1 MSPPGEKPCPSLS
14 DLTYSDA
21 GFGIDQAALM
31 ASQQHNGYFQQYRH
45 PFDDHEDVG
54 GAAAAAMQEKENQR
68 LEIGDE
74 VDKAEEQT
82 ELSQRRLQFM
92 TILPPKDPNRKIK
105 KTLARVKEE
114 DEEKRIEKAKNSDRT
129 LVASNVSPSPTNI
142 SHCSVDE
149 QLSQETKAQD
159 EKLHGKTHSEPDV
172 SLTQQTKQQE
182 EPLSS
187 DRADP
192 MVTPNLSREENEQRQ
207 QEKMEEEEKGG
218 AHNGP
223 QQPTELENNGK
234 EAMKMQHSPEV
245 NGKDNEIEQT
255 QEKKEAT
262 YDFESRKAPYSNRS
276 QSSRPFRLGKGATRQ
291 SRVVQSERK
300 FSDADENKS
309 KASLPPQSDI
319 ANKSLQGLKTGNDI
333 KDEDDSI
340 IHEMMKLKLEL
351 AQLKG
356 RVDEQHMVTLRISE
370 ERCRL
375 SLMNKKYEHDIKNLA
390 ETNTKLTIENKQYR
404 HENSTIK
411 EKWLRLTIDE
421 SSMKNENRVLKDEND
436 KLKTEGEQMSKV
448 ILFMKDKME
457 RLSTEKETLS
467 RDHSTLTQ
475 ERKEFVKETKEI
487 SSAMT
492 QLQGKANDANMERET
507 LLNKLKQVEA
517 ERDKLRIGSM
527 EACNERDIL
536 RREVSKLSRENDCIN
551 GRLDRSFFARSTA
564 SSTSEAEGIGNMR
577 KQPSFLQG
585 ANGLLTNCFP
595 KPGGGEHWRSN
606 SVNTAGTS
614 RTSVGRTSVGRS
626 YSEGAGVRGFGVG
639 FRSRRF
645 QNSWRNPAPATAS
658 KRNFLGDELE
668 GSAAATNSVSGSKI
682 GVDGRFASAHTA
694 TDDNKTHN
702 IQENEDQPH
711 DGPVLS

>member
-1 MSPPGEKPCPSLS
+1 MDLYLMSPPGEKPCPSLS

-255 QEKKEAT
+255 QEKK
-262 YDFESRKAPYSNRS
+262 
-276 QSSRPFRLGKGATRQ
+276 
-291 SRVVQSERK
+291 
-300 FSDADENKS
+300 
-309 KASLPPQSDI
+309 
-319 ANKSLQGLKTGNDI
+319 
-333 KDEDDSI
+333 
-340 IHEMMKLKLEL
+340 
-351 AQLKG
+351 
-356 RVDEQHMVTLRISE
+356 
-370 ERCRL
+370 
-375 SLMNKKYEHDIKNLA
+375 
-390 ETNTKLTIENKQYR
+390 
-404 HENSTIK
+404 
-411 EKWLRLTIDE
+411 
-421 SSMKNENRVLKDEND
+421 
-436 KLKTEGEQMSKV
+436 
-448 ILFMKDKME
+448 
-457 RLSTEKETLS
+457 
-467 RDHSTLTQ
+467 
-475 ERKEFVKETKEI
+475 
-487 SSAMT
+487 
-492 QLQGKANDANMERET
+492 
-507 LLNKLKQVEA
+507 
-517 ERDKLRIGSM
+517 
-527 EACNERDIL
+527 
-536 RREVSKLSRENDCIN
+536 
-551 GRLDRSFFARSTA
+551 
-564 SSTSEAEGIGNMR
+564 
-577 KQPSFLQG
+577 
-585 ANGLLTNCFP
+585 
-595 KPGGGEHWRSN
+595 
-606 SVNTAGTS
+606 
-614 RTSVGRTSVGRS
+614 
-626 YSEGAGVRGFGVG
+626 RGD
-639 FRSRRF
+639 
-645 QNSWRNPAPATAS
+645 
-658 KRNFLGDELE
+658 L
-668 GSAAATNSVSGSKI
+668 
-682 GVDGRFASAHTA
+682 
-694 TDDNKTHN
+694 
-702 IQENEDQPH
+702 
-711 DGPVLS
+711 